1 MAKLT
6 LEVEEDYSF
15 KLIGINC
22 HVKDYRLCWEIN
34 EALNFD
40 FVKEE
45 DYEIINKK
53 QKQSYSFYSY
63 LDEENYMDY
72 FLISNR
78 GNSGRLIPEEK
89 SDFLLLIK
97 GNIKDREVKQISNK
111 LHQIKNI
118 LTAYPIEVENLKSKR
133 NLIF

>member
-6 LEVEEDYSF
+6 LELEEDYSF

-34 EALNFD
+34 EALSFD

-45 DYEIINKK
+45 DYEIVNKG
-53 QKQSYSFYSY
+53 QKQGYSFYSY
-63 LDEENYMDY
+63 LDEENYIDY
-72 FLISNR
+72 HLISNR
-78 GNSGRLIPEEK
+78 GKFGRLVAEEK

-97 GNIKDREVKQISNK
+97 GNIKTEELKQISTK